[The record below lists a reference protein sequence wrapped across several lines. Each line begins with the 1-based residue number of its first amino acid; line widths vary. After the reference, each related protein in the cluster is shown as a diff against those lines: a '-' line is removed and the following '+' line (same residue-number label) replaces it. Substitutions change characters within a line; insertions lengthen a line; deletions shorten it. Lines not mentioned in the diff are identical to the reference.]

1 MHSASRVGGS
11 RLAFIAQSNHP
22 ARDTMVRFG
31 KLLIFAALATPE
43 STSAKRIFAHGKH
56 EHKQEER
63 PLDFRRGQYHRK
75 LEHSP
80 RRLELAVVNE
90 DEMAESVLTVHE
102 PKPVRF
108 SGHDHAR
115 ITTILSTTK
124 EMVDTAR
131 VLVQNERTLVEGK
144 EMMEKANAMFV
155 EVKESILRD
164 KKKHEEAVAASGG
177 LRSAEGGAEE
187 EHREMLGH
195 KYADHDLT
203 RALEEE
209 EGGLDIARKIYETVR
224 MRERLLVFPRYV
236 LLAYHAPLSIIRP

>member
-1 MHSASRVGGS
+1 
-11 RLAFIAQSNHP
+11 
-22 ARDTMVRFG
+22 MVRFG

-56 EHKQEER
+56 EPQQEER

-90 DEMAESVLTVHE
+90 DELAESVLTVHE

-124 EMVDTAR
+124 EMIDTAR

-177 LRSAEGGAEE
+177 LRSAEVGAEE

-203 RALEEE
+203 RAQEEE
-209 EGGLDIARKIYETVR
+209 ERGLDIARIIYETVR
-224 MRERLLVFPRYV
+224 MSERLLVFPRYV
-236 LLAYHAPLSIIRP
+236 LLAYHAQLSV